1 MKSITIRGEKTKKL
15 LLDVICIITLL
26 SSFASPSIIFADEI
40 PLFDDG
46 GILKVQN
53 KSLTPKK
60 ETTPSVITSTP
71 SSVPELGVEWIKV
84 KFPLSASYY
93 STAESQHKSISS
105 NNFQIENLSDHPVLI
120 SLSGFVGNDGISL
133 PTTSGIE
140 NLKIDLSK
148 ASIPLVTDGEPII
161 YKPDNSTPLYTLGVE
176 SQSPIIGGF
185 QGPSSVNFSFSGSTK
200 SDIDV
205 SKAIVLN
212 NQLNLTLTAL
222 DHDGNIPIDQSS
234 INVHNSEIT
243 INDAWSA
250 KDNFDGGT
258 DQYGNPLSFDQL
270 VISGDTIDTSIA
282 GEHTIIYTYRNIT
295 QTAILTINDLSP
307 KIEDDG
313 TIDFMEQQWGIIKG
327 PEQMGEGNYLI
338 SLGKSPFL
346 DSLFHTYSNTPYYTT
361 NDYLSNG
368 YQSSKIKLT
377 VDTWYKNNIQ
387 GTDYEEFVQPVIVNS
402 PNLGDMKKLG
412 WLSNKDNGSLKIGND
427 SYNAIAHP
435 DAYPTIINPIN
446 GKKQA
451 FIMSTS
457 DISTGIRKP
466 GSGYCAITDTT
477 LKYLKATGVK
487 SLWLRTPGNNYL
499 NVGAIKLPNTD
510 ITMMSTMEKLPVIP
524 ALVVHIN

>member
-71 SSVPELGVEWIKV
+71 SSVPEVGVEWIKV

-140 NLKIDLSK
+140 NLKIDFSK

-243 INDAWSA
+243 INDTWSA

-258 DQYGNPLSFDQL
+258 DQYGNPLSFNQL
-270 VISGDTIDTSIA
+270 DISGDTIDTSIA
-282 GEHTIIYTYRNIT
+282 GEYTIIYTYRNIT
-295 QTAILTINDLSP
+295 QKAILTINDLSP
-307 KIEDDG
+307 KIEDDD
-313 TIDFMEQQWGIIKG
+313 TIEFVEQKWGIIKG
-327 PEQMGEGNYLI
+327 PDQMGEGNYLI
-338 SLGKSPFL
+338 AIAKVPFI
-346 DSLFHTYSNTPYYTT
+346 DAKFSKNSYYYPI
-361 NDYLSNG
+361 NDDLVDG
-368 YQSSKIKLT
+368 YQNSSIKLT

-387 GTDYEEFVQPVIVNS
+387 GTDYEKYIQPVVVNN

-412 WLSNKDNGSLKIGND
+412 WLSNTDTGSIAIGNKAF
-427 SYNAIAHP
+427 NAIAHP
-435 DAYPTIINPIN
+435 DAYPTIVDSIN
-446 GKKQA
+446 GYKQA
-451 FIMSTS
+451 FILSTS
-457 DISTGIRKP
+457 DVSTGTLPP
-466 GSGYCAITDTT
+466 GAGYCGLTT
-477 LKYLKATGVK
+477 RTISYFKNSGLKNI
-487 SLWLRTPGNNYL
+487 WLRTPGNSQG
-499 NVGAIKLPNTD
+499 NVSSIRFPSLSISAVGIINNQS
-510 ITMMSTMEKLPVIP
+510 IVP
-524 ALVVHIN
+524 ALVVHID

>member
-1 MKSITIRGEKTKKL
+1 MKSMTIRGEKAKKV
-15 LLDVICIITLL
+15 LLDLMFTITLL
-26 SSFASPSIIFADEI
+26 ASLASPSIIFADEI
-40 PLFDDG
+40 PHFDDG
-46 GILKVQN
+46 NILKMQN
-53 KSLTPKK
+53 KSLITKK
-60 ETTPSVITSTP
+60 DTTPSAIDSTI
-71 SSVPELGVEWIKV
+71 PEVGVEWIQV
-84 KFPLSASYY
+84 KFPLNASYY

-133 PTTSGIE
+133 PTISGIE
-140 NLKIDLSK
+140 NLKIDLPK
-148 ASIPLVTDGEPII
+148 TSIPLVTDGEAII
-161 YKPDNSTPLYTLGVE
+161 YKADNSTPLYTLGVKN
-176 SQSPIIGGF
+176 SPPITGGF
-185 QGPSSVNFSFSGSTK
+185 QGPSSTIFSFSGSTK

-222 DHDGNIPIDQSS
+222 DHDGTVPIDQSS

-243 INDAWSA
+243 VNDTWSA
-250 KDNFDGGT
+250 EDNFDGGT

-327 PEQMGEGNYLI
+327 PDQMGEGNYLI
-338 SLGKSPFL
+338 SLGKSPFI
-346 DSLFHTYSNTPYYTT
+346 DSLFHTFSTTPYYPT
-361 NDYLSNG
+361 NDNVSNG

-387 GTDYEEFVQPVIVNS
+387 GTDYEEFVQPVIVNG

-412 WLSNKDNGSLKIGND
+412 WLSNKDCGSLKIGND
-427 SYNAIAHP
+427 SYNTIAHP
-435 DAYPTIINPIN
+435 DAYPTIIDPIN
-446 GKKQA
+446 GMKQA

-457 DISTGIRKP
+457 DVSTGTPNP
-466 GSGYCAITDTT
+466 GAGYCALTATT
-477 LKYLKATGVK
+477 LNYLKVTGVK
-487 SLWLRTPGNNYL
+487 TLWLRTPGNSYQ
-499 NVGAIKLPNTD
+499 NVGGIKLPNPA
-510 ITMMSTMEKLPVIP
+510 ITMISTMDKAPVIP